1 MGLAGLWTWQDPWY
15 RICMYGPCLMLA
27 LAIEQAWV
35 TWQAYGHDLL
45 MDRTVFN
52 CSFYGQGRVLYMLWL
67 CVGLV

>member
-1 MGLAGLWTWQDPWY
+1 
-15 RICMYGPCLMLA
+15 MYGPCLMLA